1 MRQMVADDGPWSGEA
16 CAPVLRK
23 YRMSTLMTVV
33 ALLRGMHVL
42 ALVSLSGTLVF
53 LTLVAPSA
61 MAEATTDAPQLRQRL
76 LHLARSST
84 VCALIIAIAWL
95 VVETVVIAGADSVAM
110 ILDALPTVAA
120 RTQFGQFLLLRCAL
134 LLLVLPL
141 LTPRRVAIVI
151 AAVLAAIALAV
162 QPMLGHAGAI
172 GGSVGTELIIS
183 EVMHL
188 LAAGAWLGGLLPLF
202 ITVGTLPHNAAAT
215 ACHSFTPVGLAA
227 VLVLGG
233 TAVVQVAEFM
243 GGLPGLFGTGYGQVA
258 LVKLGLFAV
267 LLALAAFNRLVLTD
281 QLAGT
286 APDAARRH
294 MRMSIATEAVLG
306 TLVVITAAFLASHT
320 PGTHEQPVWPFPWRL
335 NPLVFRE
342 PDPRNAVVIALFA
355 AGASAA
361 IAIIGLIWR
370 KVRWPS
376 LALAVTIF
384 VLAIPH
390 LDRLFAA
397 AYPTS
402 FFVSPTGFA
411 AAAIVRGERLYQ
423 TDCASC
429 HGTTGQG
436 DGPAAGTLPVAPTDL
451 TAQRLLAY
459 SDGDLFWL
467 VGHAVGTPDDDRWD
481 LIDYLRA
488 RNMGEFVSTA
498 AWGLHPL
505 RIPRFTG
512 VCADGRAIDSD
523 DLRGQVVR
531 IVVSGGNEQGQPLVQ
546 VAKPV
551 ATITLAA
558 DAADRPGG
566 AGCVAQREARE
577 AFAILLGTPSDA
589 LAGTQFLVDPN
600 GWLRAR
606 WRPGDAGGWSNP
618 KRLSTRIEALAEHP
632 LPTDPANGQTHH
644 H

>member
-1 MRQMVADDGPWSGEA
+1 
-16 CAPVLRK
+16 
-23 YRMSTLMTVV
+23 MSTLMTLV

-61 MAEATTDAPQLRQRL
+61 MAEAATDAPELRQRL
-76 LHLARSST
+76 LRLARSST
-84 VCALIIAIAWL
+84 VCALIVAVAWL
-95 VVETVVIAGADSVAM
+95 VVETVVIAGADSAATT
-110 ILDALPTVAA
+110 LHALPTVAV
-120 RTQFGQFLLLRCAL
+120 RTQFGQLLLLRCGL

-141 LTPRRVAIVI
+141 LTPRRMTIAI
-151 AAVLAAIALAV
+151 AAILAAIALAV
-162 QPMLGHAGAI
+162 QPMLGHAGAV
-172 GGSVGTELIIS
+172 GGSVGAELIIS
-183 EVMHL
+183 EILHL
-188 LAAGAWLGGLLPLF
+188 LAVGAWLGGLLPLF
-202 ITVGTLPHNAAAT
+202 IAVGTLPRNAAAT
-215 ACHSFTPVGLAA
+215 ACHSFTPVGLSA

-243 GGLPGLFGTGYGQVA
+243 GGLPGLFGTGYGQIA
-258 LVKLGLFAV
+258 LVKLGLFV
-267 LLALAAFNRLVLTD
+267 GLLALAAFNRLVLTD

-286 APDAARRH
+286 APEAARQH

-306 TLVVITAAFLASHT
+306 TLVVITAAFLAAHT
-320 PGTHEQPVWPFPWRL
+320 PGTHEQPLWPFPWRL

-342 PDPRNAVVIALFA
+342 PDPRGEVVIALFA
-355 AGASAA
+355 AGTSAV
-361 IAIIGLIWR
+361 IAAIGLIWR
-370 KVRWPS
+370 KVRWPTV
-376 LALAVTIF
+376 ALAVIIF
-384 VLAIPH
+384 LVAIPH

-411 AAAIVRGERLYQ
+411 AATIVRGERLYR

-429 HGTTGQG
+429 HGTMGQG
-436 DGPAAGTLPVAPTDL
+436 DGPAAGTLPVAPSDL
-451 TAQRLLAY
+451 TAHRLLEY

-467 VGHAVGTPDDDRWD
+467 VGHAVGTPDEDRWD

-488 RNMGEFVSTA
+488 RAMGEFVRTA

-505 RIPRFTG
+505 HIPRFNG
-512 VCADGRAIDSD
+512 DCADGRDIATD

-531 IVVSGGNEQGQPLVQ
+531 IVVPGGNEQGQPLVQ

-551 ATITLAA
+551 VTISLAT

-566 AGCVAQREARE
+566 VRCVAQREARE
-577 AFAILLGTPSDA
+577 AFAILLGTTSDA
-589 LAGTQFLVDPN
+589 LAGSQFLVDPN

-606 WRPGDAGGWSNP
+606 WRPGDPGGWPSP
-618 KRLSTRIEALAEHP
+618 KRLSTRIQVLAEHP
-632 LPTDPANGQTHH
+632 LPADPNGHAHH